1 VILLIHIEEIKV
13 DPLTIIEIIVGAL
26 SIAGIV
32 GGILMKAF
40 VSPIGDR
47 VAELEEADQDK
58 ETRLRIVETKT
69 TEHDVHIGTLIST
82 SERLLVK
89 MDELMSRLAQLVH

>member
-1 VILLIHIEEIKV
+1 ME
-13 DPLTIIEIIVGAL
+13 PLTIIEIVVGAL

-40 VSPIGDR
+40 VSPIQEEVND
-47 VAELEEADQDK
+47 LKEADTDK

-69 TEHDVHIGTLIST
+69 TEHEIHISTLVST

-89 MDELMSRLAQLVH
+89 MDELMGKLTSLVK

>member
-1 VILLIHIEEIKV
+1 M
-13 DPLTIIEIIVGAL
+13 DPLTIVEIIVGAL
-26 SIAGIV
+26 SIAATV

-40 VSPIGDR
+40 VSPLRDD
-47 VAELEEADQDK
+47 VDDLKEADQDK
-58 ETRLRIVETKT
+58 ETRLRVVETKT

-89 MDELMSRLAQLVH
+89 MDELMGKLGSMIK

>member
-1 VILLIHIEEIKV
+1 M

-40 VSPIGDR
+40 VSPIR
-47 VAELEEADQDK
+47 EEVNDLKDADQDK

-69 TEHDVHIGTLIST
+69 TEHDIHISTLVAT

-89 MDELMSRLAQLVH
+89 MDELMGRLVTLVK

>member
-1 VILLIHIEEIKV
+1 M
-13 DPLTIIEIIVGAL
+13 DPITIVEIIVGAL

-40 VSPIGDR
+40 VNPIQDE
-47 VAELEEADQDK
+47 VNDLKEADQDK

-69 TEHDVHIGTLIST
+69 TEHDVHITTLIST
-82 SERLLVK
+82 SERVIVK
-89 MDELMSRLAQLVH
+89 MDELMNRLASVLSK

>member
-1 VILLIHIEEIKV
+1 ME
-13 DPLTIIEIIVGAL
+13 PLTLIEIVVGAL

-40 VSPIGDR
+40 VGPIEDR
-47 VAELEEADQDK
+47 VNDLEEADTDK

-69 TEHDVHIGTLIST
+69 IEHDVHISTLVAT

-89 MDELMSRLAQLVH
+89 MDELLGKIGSIVQ

>member
-1 VILLIHIEEIKV
+1 M
-13 DPLTIIEIIVGAL
+13 DPITIVEIIVGAL

-40 VSPIGDR
+40 VSPIQDE
-47 VAELEEADQDK
+47 VNDLKEADSDK

-69 TEHDVHIGTLIST
+69 TEHDVHISTLIST
-82 SERLLVK
+82 SERVIVK
-89 MDELMSRLAQLVH
+89 MDELMNRLANVLSK

>member
-1 VILLIHIEEIKV
+1 ME
-13 DPLTIIEIIVGAL
+13 PLTIIEIVVGAL

-40 VSPIGDR
+40 VSPIQDE
-47 VAELEEADQDK
+47 VNDLKEADQDK

-69 TEHDVHIGTLIST
+69 VEHDVHIGTLVST

-89 MDELMSRLAQLVH
+89 MDELMSKLGSMVANK

>member
-1 VILLIHIEEIKV
+1 ME
-13 DPLTIIEIIVGAL
+13 PLTIIELVVGAL
-26 SIAGIV
+26 SIASIV

-40 VSPIGDR
+40 VGPMGTRIDD
-47 VAELEEADQDK
+47 LEEASQDK

-69 TEHDVHIGTLIST
+69 VEHDVHISTLVST

-89 MDELMSRLAQLVH
+89 MDELMGTIGSLVANR

>member
-1 VILLIHIEEIKV
+1 ME
-13 DPLTIIEIIVGAL
+13 PLTLIEIVVGAL

-40 VSPIGDR
+40 VGPIEDR
-47 VAELEEADQDK
+47 VNDLEEAETDK

-69 TEHDVHIGTLIST
+69 TEHEVHIGALITT
-82 SERLLVK
+82 SERLLTK
-89 MDELMSRLAQLVH
+89 MDELMGKLTALVTDR

>member
-1 VILLIHIEEIKV
+1 ME
-13 DPLTIIEIIVGAL
+13 PLTLIEIVVGAL

-40 VSPIGDR
+40 VGPIEDR
-47 VAELEEADQDK
+47 VNDLEEADTDK

-69 TEHDVHIGTLIST
+69 IEHDVHISTLVAT

-89 MDELMSRLAQLVH
+89 MDELLGKIGSMVK

>member
-1 VILLIHIEEIKV
+1 ME
-13 DPLTIIEIIVGAL
+13 PLTLIEIVVGAL

-40 VSPIGDR
+40 VGPIEDR
-47 VAELEEADQDK
+47 VNDLEEAETDK

-69 TEHDVHIGTLIST
+69 TEHEVHIGALITT
-82 SERLLVK
+82 SEQLLTK
-89 MDELMSRLAQLVH
+89 MDELMGKLTALVTDR

>member
-1 VILLIHIEEIKV
+1 M
-13 DPLTIIEIIVGAL
+13 DPITIVELVVGAL

-40 VSPIGDR
+40 VSPIQDE
-47 VAELEEADQDK
+47 VNDLKDADQDK

-69 TEHDVHIGTLIST
+69 TEHDVHITTLIST
-82 SERLLVK
+82 SERVIVK
-89 MDELMSRLAQLVH
+89 MDELMSRLAVVLSDK

>member
-1 VILLIHIEEIKV
+1 ME
-13 DPLTIIEIIVGAL
+13 PLTLIEIVVGAL

-40 VSPIGDR
+40 VTPIRDE
-47 VAELEEADQDK
+47 VNDLKEADQDK

-69 TEHDVHIGTLIST
+69 VEHDVHISTLVST

-89 MDELMSRLAQLVH
+89 MDELMGKLGTLVVSK